1 MKLNASMTRILDDFV
16 SSEIQEP
23 ARLLVVDDEDGVR
36 HFIVRVLSEAGYRVE
51 AVASGAEALEAVDR
65 GEEFDLVVSDVRM
78 PGLSGPQFVEQ
89 LRRKEADMKVLYV
102 TGDSDQLFMERETLW
117 VDEAFLDKPF
127 TARGILES
135 VSLLLFGHIAPPDP
149 DGISGAP
156 RH

>member
-1 MKLNASMTRILDDFV
+1 
-16 SSEIQEP
+16 
-23 ARLLVVDDEDGVR
+23 
-36 HFIVRVLSEAGYRVE
+36 
-51 AVASGAEALEAVDR
+51 
-65 GEEFDLVVSDVRM
+65 
-78 PGLSGPQFVEQ
+78 
-89 LRRKEADMKVLYV
+89 MKVLYV
-102 TGDSDQLFMERETLW
+102 TGDSDQLFIERETLW

>member
-1 MKLNASMTRILDDFV
+1 
-16 SSEIQEP
+16 
-23 ARLLVVDDEDGVR
+23 
-36 HFIVRVLSEAGYRVE
+36 
-51 AVASGAEALEAVDR
+51 
-65 GEEFDLVVSDVRM
+65 
-78 PGLSGPQFVEQ
+78 
-89 LRRKEADMKVLYV
+89 
-102 TGDSDQLFMERETLW
+102 MERETLW